1 MPKLFSLRTRNFC
14 AKITDSRAR
23 ECRQPVRP
31 TALADPP
38 ALSSVHSNFKL
49 KFGVKPPIQRRINT
63 MLSLSSV
70 ILWEIF
76 DKSQI
81 CLICLHTTFS
91 RLQNS
96 SHVRN
101 SACLSNTLRAKLL
114 SSTGKGATSL
124 ERCGS
129 VPKSLRIKSS
139 DTVSLNQAMTLYLP
153 NFTSQIVAESSASNC
168 DLCVESALRTNARTL
183 LGVKD
188 GALAE

>member
-49 KFGVKPPIQRRINT
+49 KFGVKPPIQRRIDT
-63 MLSLSSV
+63 MLSFSSV

-81 CLICLHTTFS
+81 RLICLHTTFS
-91 RLQNS
+91 RLQ
-96 SHVRN
+96 
-101 SACLSNTLRAKLL
+101 
-114 SSTGKGATSL
+114 
-124 ERCGS
+124 
-129 VPKSLRIKSS
+129 
-139 DTVSLNQAMTLYLP
+139 TVHTCEIAR
-153 NFTSQIVAESSASNC
+153 AESFASNC